1 MGTWNLIKDYPTVFA
16 AAVPS
21 CGSLFGNNNVTTIV
35 RTPIW
40 AFHGDADE
48 TVNVSGT
55 RNIVA
60 AVEKLGYPT
69 VRFVSSANRV
79 NPTAI
84 SYDSLTKAVYGG
96 ANYIYSEV
104 IGGNHAAGWNAG
116 HGEPLIPHW
125 VFSKKK
131 QSGSTGI
138 VLNPKNSRQRIFP
151 STDLFFFSLDGKR
164 IDLRPGASI
173 GSTPVLSVQ
182 RL

>member
-1 MGTWNLIKDYPTVFA
+1 
-16 AAVPS
+16 
-21 CGSLFGNNNVTTIV
+21 V

-40 AFHGDADE
+40 GFHGDADE

-55 RNIVA
+55 RNIVV
-60 AVEKLGYPT
+60 AVEALGHPV

-96 ANYIYSEV
+96 ANYLYSEV

-125 VFSKKK
+125 VFSKRKLPEGT
-131 QSGSTGI
+131 SGI
-138 VLNPKNSRQRIFP
+138 VLAPKNSHPRIFS
-151 STDLFFFSLDGKR
+151 STDLFFYSLDGKR